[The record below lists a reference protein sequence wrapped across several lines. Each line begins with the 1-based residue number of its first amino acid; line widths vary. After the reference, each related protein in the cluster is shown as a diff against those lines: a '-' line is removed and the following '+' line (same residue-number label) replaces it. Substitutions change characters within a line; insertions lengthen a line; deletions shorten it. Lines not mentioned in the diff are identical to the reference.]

1 MEGEE
6 THLKD
11 VRKELKKDRETNE
24 KKKNFLATWWVPII
38 VVCFVL
44 GFVIFR
50 SGKAETSKASHI
62 VEDAPVPED
71 EPSQTSQAEEYQ
83 YFVQNLLN
91 QKQLITEK
99 LKQNYEQ
106 AVQNRKLF
114 QSMNAD
120 AEEENIETS
129 FILKDDRDSSKS
141 KLMQENSQLLVE
153 KNNLIHELQQVDSY
167 LSQN

>member
-6 THLKD
+6 THLED
-11 VRKELKKDRETNE
+11 ARKESKKDRDTE
-24 KKKNFLATWWVPII
+24 KKKNFLSKWWVPVL
-38 VVCFVL
+38 VVCFVI
-44 GFVIFR
+44 GFVIFWS
-50 SGKAETSKASHI
+50 SGKAEASKASHI
-62 VEDAPVPED
+62 VEDEPIAD
-71 EPSQTSQAEEYQ
+71 ESTETSQAEEYQ
-83 YFVQNLLN
+83 SFVQNLLS

-120 AEEENIETS
+120 AEEENIQTS

-153 KNNLIHELQQVDSY
+153 KNNLIRELQQVDSY
-167 LSQN
+167 LSQT